1 MSSEQEQLAACQEYV
16 QRHNIQ
22 ALVKDAIVQ
31 LCLHKPQDP
40 CAFLSQHFGKQA
52 GADSKSSTGDRAAA
66 VQTPDDDDEECAE
79 PPPSRAPGRRQAV
92 SAEVF
97 DPSEMENY
105 ERIVI
110 PKDEKT
116 RQSLEKSMGKNILF
130 RYLDSE
136 EKAEIFDAMASV
148 DKQPAETIIQQGED
162 GDNFYVID
170 SGEVDVFVNDEY
182 MTTITVGGSFGEL
195 ALIYGTPRAATVKAK
210 TQVKL
215 WAIDRQTYRR
225 VLMGSTI
232 KKRKQYEEFL
242 IKVPIFSDLDKWERS
257 TVADALEPCTYTEGT
272 HVIEQGQ
279 SGDDF
284 FIIMDGQADV
294 LQRPTDNAVAEK
306 VGTLGPSDFFG
317 EIALIL
323 DRPRAATVIARTDLK
338 CVKMDRGRF
347 ERVMGPCRD
356 ILKRDLNKYNSYVSF
371 MT

>member
-1 MSSEQEQLAACQEYV
+1 MSSEQEQLAACQAYV

-31 LCLHKPQDP
+31 LCLHKPDSP

-52 GADSKSSTGDRAAA
+52 SGVDGGAAAAA
-66 VQTPDDDDEECAE
+66 VGTPDDEDEECSE

-97 DPSEMENY
+97 DPAEAENC
-105 ERIVI
+105 EKIVI
-110 PKDEKT
+110 PKDDRT
-116 RQSLEKSMGKNILF
+116 RVTLENSMGKNILF
-130 RYLDSE
+130 RYLDTE
-136 EKAEIFDAMASV
+136 EKREIFDAMFPV
-148 DKQPAETIIQQGED
+148 DKTPGETIIEQGED

-170 SGEVDVFVNDEY
+170 NGEVDIFVNNEY
-182 MTTITVGGSFGEL
+182 MTTITDGGSFGEL
-195 ALIYGTPRAATVKAK
+195 ALIYGTPRAATVRSK
-210 TQVKL
+210 TPVKL

-232 KKRKQYEEFL
+232 KKRKQYDEFL
-242 IKVPIFSDLDKWERS
+242 SKVPIFSDLDKWERS
-257 TVADALEPCTYTEGT
+257 TVADALEPCAYEEGT

-279 SGDDF
+279 TGDDF

-294 LQRPTDNAVAEK
+294 LQRPTDNAPAEK

-323 DRPRAATVIARTDLK
+323 DRPRAATVVARTNLK